1 MNQDI
6 RELSC
11 IEVLDL
17 PIELIDPAPI
27 NVHAVESADDPEF
40 VGLVESIRSNGIINR
55 IIVREGEEG
64 RRTIIDGHRRFYAAK
79 AAGLETVPVEVL
91 DADEAKAAILTVATN
106 VQRRS
111 NDPFLEAELIV
122 WLRNSGLSNEEIATE
137 LGKSVTYVA
146 THAKIADLTPAW
158 RTLASKFKCT
168 VDLLIKVARHTQEL
182 QNEVAEA
189 AQIEDYD
196 DGCEELAWADFEHLF
211 ASRMLKIASAR
222 FDTTACMNC
231 KSNTGLRGLLFADET
246 DGDAKCECA
255 SCYIRKNNEQVDAQI
270 NALREAGIPAIEVM
284 GRYYV
289 PNSWDAKNERDDKH
303 PQAYVFKDGDLRCIA
318 WSVPK
323 EGKRTEAKTAEER
336 KAAREE
342 RKAAKALAVTQESV
356 RNSVNDALRHAAER
370 LPTILGRIARSDGFA
385 KWAER
390 TMLKEYVGGCEYFT
404 KALELIEKCGGP
416 EAFGRAFG
424 TSFSHDQ
431 LNAIGQ
437 ENGEEAKN
445 A

>member
-17 PIELIDPAPI
+17 PIGLLDPAPI

-79 AAGLETVPVEVL
+79 AAGLLTVPVEVL

-111 NDPFLEAELIV
+111 NDPLLEAELIA

-146 THAKIADLTPAW
+146 IHAKLTDLTPAW
-158 RTLASKFKCT
+158 RTLATKCRCT
-168 VDLLIKVARHTQEL
+168 TDLLLKVARHTQEL
-182 QNEVAEA
+182 QNEVAEE
-189 AQIEDYD
+189 AQIEDYED
-196 DGCEELAWADFEHLF
+196 DGEELAWADFEHIF
-211 ASRMLKIASAR
+211 ASRMFRISSAR
-222 FDTTACMNC
+222 FDTAPCMTCQN
-231 KSNTGLRGLLFADET
+231 NTGLQGLLFTDES
-246 DGDAKCECA
+246 DDNARCECA
-255 SCYIRKNNEQVDAQI
+255 SCYIRKNNEYVDKMI
-270 NALREAGIPAIEVM
+270 IALRAAGTPAIEVM

-289 PNSWDAKNERDDKH
+289 PKSWDMKNERDDKH
-303 PQAYVFKDGDLRCIA
+303 TQAYFFKDGDFRYVV

-323 EGKRTEAKTAEER
+323 EGKKTDAKTAEER

-342 RKAAKALAVTQESV
+342 RKAAKALAMTQESV
-356 RNSVNDALRHAAER
+356 RTSVNDALRHAAER

-385 KWAER
+385 KWAEKA
-390 TMLKEYVGGCEYFT
+390 MLKKYVGGCQYFT

-424 TSFSHDQ
+424 TTFSRDQ
-431 LNAIGQ
+431 INAIGY
-437 ENGEEAKN
+437 ENDEEAKD

>member
-79 AAGLETVPVEVL
+79 AAGLLTIPVEVL

-111 NDPFLEAELIV
+111 NDPLLEAELIA
-122 WLRNSGLSNEEIATE
+122 WLLKNGLSIEEVASE
-137 LGKSVTYVA
+137 LGKSANYVA
-146 THAKIADLTPAW
+146 IRAKLTDLTPAW
-158 RTLASKFKCT
+158 RTLATKCRCT
-168 VDLLIKVARHTQEL
+168 TDLLLKVARHTQEL

-189 AQIEDYD
+189 AQIEDYED
-196 DGCEELAWADFEHLF
+196 EEDELTWADFEHLF
-211 ASRMLKIASAR
+211 ASRMFRIYSAR
-222 FDTTACMNC
+222 FDTKPCMNC
-231 KSNTGLRGLLFADET
+231 KSNTGMRGLLFADET

-270 NALREAGIPAIEVM
+270 NALREAGMPAIEVM

-289 PNSWDAKNERDDKH
+289 PNSWEAKNERDDKH
-303 PQAYVFKDGDLRCIA
+303 TQAYVFKDGDLRCIV

-323 EGKRTEAKTAEER
+323 EGKKTEAKTAEESR
-336 KAAREE
+336 AAREE
-342 RKAAKALAVTQESV
+342 RKAAKALAATQESV
-356 RNSVNDALRHAAER
+356 RTSVNDALRHAAER

-390 TMLKEYVGGCEYFT
+390 SMLKQYVGGCEYFT

-424 TSFSHDQ
+424 TSFSSEQ
-431 LNAIGQ
+431 IKAIGN
-437 ENGEEAKN
+437 ENGEEGED
-445 A
+445 

>member
-17 PIELIDPAPI
+17 PIELLDPAPI

-55 IIVREGEEG
+55 IIVRDGECG

-79 AAGLETVPVEVL
+79 AAGLLTVPVEVL

-111 NDPFLEAELIV
+111 NDPLLEAELIV
-122 WLRNSGLSNEEIATE
+122 WLRNSGLSNEDIATE

-168 VDLLIKVARHTQEL
+168 VDLLVKVARHSQEL
-182 QNEVAEA
+182 QNEVADD
-189 AQIEDYD
+189 AQIEDYEA
-196 DGCEELAWADFEHLF
+196 EEDELTWADFEHLF
-211 ASRMLKIASAR
+211 SMRMRKIASAR
-222 FDTTACMNC
+222 FDTKPCMNC

-270 NALREAGIPAIEVM
+270 NALREAGMPAIEVM

-323 EGKRTEAKTAEER
+323 EGKKTDAKTAEER
-336 KAAREE
+336 KAEREE
-342 RKAAKALAVTQESV
+342 RKAAKALAATQESV
-356 RNSVNDALRHAAER
+356 RTSVNDALRHAAER
-370 LPTILGRIARSDGFA
+370 LPTIIGRIARSDGFA
-385 KWAER
+385 KWAEKA
-390 TMLKEYVGGCEYFT
+390 MLKQYVGGCEYFT

-424 TSFSHDQ
+424 TKFSSEQ
-431 LNAIGQ
+431 IKAIKL
-437 ENGEEAKN
+437 EDVK
-445 A
+445 

>member
-17 PIELIDPAPI
+17 PIELLDPAPI

-40 VGLVESIRSNGIINR
+40 VGLVESIRSNGIIHR
-55 IIVREGEEG
+55 IIVREGEDG

-79 AAGLETVPVEVL
+79 AAGLATVPVEVL
-91 DADEAKAAILTVATN
+91 DADEAKAALLTVATN

-111 NDPFLEAELIV
+111 NDPLLEAELIS
-122 WLRNSGLSNEEIATE
+122 WLRLNGLSIEEVASE
-137 LGKSVTYVA
+137 LGKSAHYVA
-146 THAKIADLTPAW
+146 IRAKLTDLTPAW
-158 RTLASKFKCT
+158 RTLATKCRCT
-168 VDLLIKVARHTQEL
+168 TDLLLKVARHTQEL

-189 AQIEDYD
+189 AQIEDYED
-196 DGCEELAWADFEHLF
+196 EGEELAWADFEHLF

-222 FDTTACMNC
+222 FDTAPCMTCQN
-231 KSNTGLRGLLFADET
+231 NTGIQGLLFTDES
-246 DGDAKCECA
+246 DDNARCECA
-255 SCYIRKNNEQVDAQI
+255 SCYIRKNNEYVDKMI
-270 NALREAGIPAIEVM
+270 VALRAAGTPAIEVM
-284 GRYYV
+284 GRFYV
-289 PNSWDAKNERDDKH
+289 PNSWDMKNERDDKH
-303 PQAYVFKDGDLRCIA
+303 TQAYFFKDGDLQCIA

-323 EGKRTEAKTAEER
+323 EGRKTDSKTAEER

-356 RNSVNDALRHAAER
+356 RTSVNDALRHAAER

-385 KWAER
+385 KWAEKA
-390 TMLKEYVGGCEYFT
+390 MLKQYVGGCEYFC
-404 KALELIEKCGGP
+404 KAVEFIEKCGGP

-424 TSFSHDQ
+424 TTFSAEQ
-431 LNAIGQ
+431 ISAIGK
-437 ENGEEAKN
+437 EDA
-445 A
+445 